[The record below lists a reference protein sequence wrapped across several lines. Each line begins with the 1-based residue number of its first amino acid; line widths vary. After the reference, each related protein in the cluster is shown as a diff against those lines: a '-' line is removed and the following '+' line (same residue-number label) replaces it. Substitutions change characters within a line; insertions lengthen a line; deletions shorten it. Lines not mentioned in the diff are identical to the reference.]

1 MEATYEEMK
10 AEALDRMK
18 KLEIREDFCDA
29 FEHFKERTEYV
40 PMTMPD
46 LMGTKITLIGY
57 PPTPEMKKRIKE
69 FETETGFL
77 VYYGILWN
85 INIGR
90 MLTMLYVSKHKDEW
104 DLEHEDLDA
113 LMPVA
118 YVANLDHEECSEFGG
133 VILRKVEDGLA
144 RIG

>member
-1 MEATYEEMK
+1 MEATYAEMK
-10 AEALDRMK
+10 AEALSRLEKLDIAMK
-18 KLEIREDFCDA
+18 YRDA
-29 FEHFKERTEYV
+29 FEIFKERTEYI
-40 PMTMPD
+40 PMTMP
-46 LMGTKITLIGY
+46 GVTVTFIGY
-57 PPTPEMKKRIKE
+57 PPTPELKKRIKE

-85 INIGR
+85 TNIGR

-104 DLEHEDLDA
+104 EIEHDDLDA

>member
-1 MEATYEEMK
+1 MDATYEEMK
-10 AEALDRMK
+10 AEALSRLE
-18 KLEIREDFCDA
+18 KLEIPENFRDA
-29 FEHFKERTEYV
+29 FEIFKERIEYT
-40 PMTMPD
+40 PMTMP
-46 LMGTKITLIGY
+46 GVTVTFIGY
-57 PPTPEMKKRIKE
+57 PPTPELKKRIKQ
-69 FETETGFL
+69 FEEETGFL

-85 INIGR
+85 TNIGQ

-133 VILRKVEDGLA
+133 VILKKAEHGLV

>member
-1 MEATYEEMK
+1 MEATYAEMK
-10 AEALDRMK
+10 AEALSRLE
-18 KLEIREDFCDA
+18 KLDIAVRYRDA
-29 FEHFKERTEYV
+29 FEIFKERIEYT
-40 PMTMPD
+40 PMTMPG
-46 LMGTKITLIGY
+46 LPFSMLGY
-57 PPTPEMKKRIKE
+57 PPDPDSKKRIKE

-85 INIGR
+85 TNIGR

-104 DLEHEDLDA
+104 DLEHENLDA